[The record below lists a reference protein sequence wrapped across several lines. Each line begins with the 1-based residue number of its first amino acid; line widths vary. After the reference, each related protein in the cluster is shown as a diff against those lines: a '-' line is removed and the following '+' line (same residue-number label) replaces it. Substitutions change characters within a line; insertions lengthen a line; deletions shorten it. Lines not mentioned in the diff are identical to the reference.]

1 MKAKSKKRYQEHKED
16 RRERNKNYY
25 QEHKE
30 EIKENKK
37 QDPILRLTN
46 SLRTRIYKSLEGQL
60 HGVKLGKTEELVDC
74 SSMDQEKSRQ
84 RYAEDPILRL
94 TKCVRGRIYESLKGQ
109 LHGEKLGKTEELVDC
124 SFRPFCYSVWV

>member
-1 MKAKSKKRYQEHKED
+1 MKAKST
-16 RRERNKNYY
+16 NYY

-30 EIKENKK
+30 EVLERTNKNYQEHKEE
-37 QDPILRLTN
+37 
-46 SLRTRIYKSLEGQL
+46 Y
-60 HGVKLGKTEELVDC
+60 
-74 SSMDQEKSRQ
+74 QEKSRQ

-124 SFRPFCYSVWV
+124 SSMEALMAKLEQDFISGMTRQNYGEWHTTSQ